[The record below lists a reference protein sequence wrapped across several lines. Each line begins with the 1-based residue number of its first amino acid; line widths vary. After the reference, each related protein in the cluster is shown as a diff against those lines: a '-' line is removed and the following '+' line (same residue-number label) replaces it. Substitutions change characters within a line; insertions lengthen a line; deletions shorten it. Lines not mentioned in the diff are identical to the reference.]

1 MQTKSLDSVFRTISP
16 AITNT
21 LTNAT
26 SAALLGLGLS
36 RRRSAVANPIAW
48 LAAGLA
54 IGGTAAFFLA
64 PEGTRD
70 RLARLFQRTG
80 GGVGKRVGKLIGQE
94 VGAHPVATTKFVEQT
109 RDLLSA
115 RRS

>member
-1 MQTKSLDSVFRTISP
+1 MQTKTFDSVFRSLSP
-16 AITNT
+16 AVTNT

-36 RRRSAVANPIAW
+36 RRRSAAANPIAW

-54 IGGTAAFFLA
+54 IGGTAALFLA

-70 RLARLFQRTG
+70 RLTRLFQRTG
-80 GGVGKRVGKLIGQE
+80 GGVGKRVGQLIGQE
-94 VGAHPVATTKFVEQT
+94 AGAHPVATAKFVEQT
-109 RDLLSA
+109 RDLLSS